1 MKEINLKKYF
11 TAIKKN
17 DIDGIRT
24 ESEKI
29 NAAIAAAEGKAKV
42 RTITA
47 KDIYDAIMEVESRLG
62 IPKKSMDG
70 VFIMVD
76 VNAQNFPKAYKYIP
90 VSTWFEAVFRS
101 GSWKLSRI
109 YRSATSSENRGFYV
123 NLTDDAKKAI
133 ITRME
138 RF

>member
-47 KDIYDAIMEVESRLG
+47 KDIYDAIMEVESRLD
-62 IPKKSMDG
+62 IPKKSLEG
-70 VFIMVD
+70 IFIMVD

-90 VSTWFEAVFRS
+90 VSTWFEAIFRS
-101 GSWKLSRI
+101 GSWKLSRV
-109 YRSATSSENRGFYV
+109 YRFATSGENREFYV

-133 ITRME
+133 ISRME